1 MKKLLIGMFVAV
13 LSIAVAPV
21 YAYDAHHPS
30 VETQKSYSAKG
41 EVVAEDKDSSKVK
54 LKHDPVPELNWPAMT
69 MFFNVADKSLLDAVK
84 IGDQVEF
91 EFVKVD
97 GGGPL
102 ITKIKPVK

>member
-1 MKKLLIGMFVAV
+1 VAI

-30 VETQKSYSAKG
+30 AETQKSYSAKG
-41 EVVAEDKDSSKVK
+41 EVVAVDSALSKIK
-54 LKHDPVPELNWPAMT
+54 LKHDPVPELKWPGMT
-69 MFFNVADKSLLDAVK
+69 MFFNVADKSLLDTVK
-84 IGDQVEF
+84 VGDQVEF